1 MSSKFGSLHFDYD
14 GWFGGTKPFFFF
26 LRKFD
31 VLTFVDGAVLTTHL
45 HRLIGPNSSR
55 NVIDA

>member
-1 MSSKFGSLHFDYD
+1 MVGLEELS
-14 GWFGGTKPFFFF
+14 FFFI

-45 HRLIGPNSSR
+45 HRLIGPNSRR
-55 NVIDA
+55 NVIDV